1 MVLLHI
7 DHAFEPNGDFNAF
20 NTITMDATLVHYF
33 VIFGAAVKPDGQPSG
48 TLQRRVQ
55 GAWQLAKLNNMARFI
70 VTGGRG
76 RHGPAEGLVMKR
88 LLLDLGADEDRII
101 VEDQAEDTLQSVMY
115 CTDILEQQGDEAR
128 EVIVCSSS
136 YHNYRCQILFRIWGV
151 PCRRG
156 EMLSD
161 RAALGTAKW
170 LYYYFREAV
179 AIPWDFLHICLLRLL
194 RSRQQKKG
202 D

>member
-1 MVLLHI
+1 M
-7 DHAFEPNGDFNAF
+7 
-20 NTITMDATLVHYF
+20 LVHYL

-55 GAWQLAKLNNMARFI
+55 GAWQLAKQHNTAVFI
-70 VTGGRG
+70 VTGGEG
-76 RHGPAEGLVMKR
+76 KHGPAEGLVMKR
-88 LLLDLGADEDRII
+88 LLLDMGADESRIL
-101 VEDQAEDTLQSVMY
+101 VEDRAQDTLQSVIY
-115 CTDILEQQGDEAR
+115 CADILRQQGNNAR

-136 YHNYRCQILFRIWGV
+136 YHNYRCQMLFRMWGI

-156 EMLSD
+156 EMPGD

-194 RSRQQKKG
+194 RSRQ
-202 D
+202 